1 MKKLDGLL
9 KHEVV
14 DDARRS
20 RVKGEDKKKKKREKG
35 QKVAV
40 EIIPPLD
47 KLAKAPDPAQK
58 EHAKKKQRKRKKEK
72 GKQMCQL
79 NPGR

>member
-20 RVKGEDKKKKKREKG
+20 VSRAKTKKKEEEGEKG

-58 EHAKKKQRKRKKEK
+58 EHANEAEEKEEGKRKTNVPIES
-72 GKQMCQL
+72 G
-79 NPGR
+79 

>member
-1 MKKLDGLL
+1 MTR
-9 KHEVV
+9 
-14 DDARRS
+14 DDPCQGRRQ
-20 RVKGEDKKKKKREKG
+20 KKKREKG

-58 EHAKKKQRKRKKEK
+58 EHANKAEEKEEGKRKTNVPIES
-72 GKQMCQL
+72 G
-79 NPGR
+79 